1 MIFYTLQGPGYKL
14 EIHENKILLLKK
26 SWLQVLTKNVPA
38 EAWEIQ
44 ELSRFEITVPKLFW
58 GKLAWESF
66 DGNNGTFRFTTTPAM
81 VKKIESYLQKR
92 ILKNHQKLV
101 AMQAAKKEEA
111 TVQNLSKAERKRTR
125 REAREA
131 A

>member
-1 MIFYTLQGPGYKL
+1 MIFYTLQGPSYKL
-14 EIHENKILLLKK
+14 EIHEDTIRLVKK
-26 SWLQVLTKNVPA
+26 SWFKALTKNSPV

-44 ELSRFEITVPKLFW
+44 GLAKFEIAVPKLIW

-66 DGNNGTFRFTTTPAM
+66 DGNKGTFRFTTTPAM
-81 VKKIESYLQKR
+81 VKKIETYLQKR

-101 AMQAAKKEEA
+101 AMQSVKKAEVP
-111 TVQNLSKAERKRTR
+111 THNLSKADRKRAR
-125 REAREA
+125 REARTA